1 MKLIIHHH
9 ALVYQDEFGYW
20 FPSFIGAW
28 LNEIS
33 NQFLEV
39 AFIGEMTDNKLE
51 NQDFLVNKT
60 NFKILSIGIRGVN
73 TSSQKKEKIV
83 QLGKEFASQYSHL
96 IIRGI
101 TPRQYQVFKAFKK
114 LPSYFLMVGSLIE
127 SKPKFSFNYIAILV
141 WFLYYIRRFQLR
153 KISKNSKVFA
163 NSPQVISEF
172 KETMQIDAE
181 FVPTNTLQNSHFKE
195 FAFRG
200 FQNIPDLLFC
210 GRVVK
215 DKGIEELILAIGKLK
230 RAGKIFKLH
239 IVGSITNSYKQ
250 YLVNLITQEGIKEYV
265 FFEGFKKF
273 GDELLSFFRL
283 ADIYILPSYHEG
295 FPHSIWEA
303 SSTSTPIITTKVG
316 GIPGLVSEKEVIFT
330 EAKSVNSLVNSIE
343 RLIADPDNA
352 KKVSQA
358 AFNLAQNYSIEN
370 CVQIL
375 KCKIFQLK

>member
-39 AFIGEMTDNKLE
+39 AFIGEMTNNKSE
-51 NQDFLVNKT
+51 NQDFLVNKI
-60 NFKILSIGIRGVN
+60 NFKVLSIGIRGVN
-73 TSSQKKEKIV
+73 TSSQKKQKIK
-83 QLGKEFASQYSHL
+83 QLGKEYVSQYSHL

-101 TPRQYQVFKAFKK
+101 TPRQYQVFKAFKE
-114 LPSYFLMVGSLIE
+114 LPSCFLMVGSLID
-127 SKPKFSFNYIAILV
+127 SKPKFRFDYIYLIV
-141 WFLYYIRRFQLR
+141 FFLYYIRRYQLR
-153 KISKNSKVFA
+153 IMSKKSTFFA
-163 NSPQVISEF
+163 NSPQIINEF
-172 KETMQIDAE
+172 KNQMRINSE
-181 FVPTNTLQNSHFKE
+181 FVPTNTLQNSHFNE

-200 FQNIPDLLFC
+200 FQNMPVLLFC

-230 RAGKIFKLH
+230 RAGKRVKLH
-239 IVGSITNSYKQ
+239 IVGSISNSYKN
-250 YLVNLITQEGIKEYV
+250 YIDNLIEQEGILEEV
-265 FFEGFKKF
+265 VFEGFKKF
-273 GDELLSFFRL
+273 GDELLSFYKL

-316 GIPGLVSEKEVIFT
+316 GIPGLVSEKEVFFT
-330 EAKSVNSLVNSIE
+330 EAKSVNSLVDSIG

-352 KKVSQA
+352 KKVSHA

-375 KCKIFQLK
+375 KCKISQLK

>member
-20 FPSFIGAW
+20 FPSFIGSW

-33 NQFLEV
+33 NQFEEV
-39 AFIGEMTDNKLE
+39 AFIGEMTSVKSE
-51 NQDFLVNKT
+51 HQDFLIHKS
-60 NFKILSIGIRGVN
+60 NFTVLSIGIRGVN
-73 TSSQKKEKIV
+73 TSSQKKQRIF
-83 QLGKEFASQYSHL
+83 QLGKEFASHYSHL

-101 TPRQYQVFKAFKK
+101 TPRQYQIFKAFKQI
-114 LPSYFLMVGSLIE
+114 PTYFLMVGSLID
-127 SKPKFSFNYIAILV
+127 SKPKFKFDYISLIV
-141 WFLYYIRRFQLR
+141 FFLYYIRRFQIR
-153 KISKNSKVFA
+153 KMSKKAKFFA
-163 NSPQVISEF
+163 NSPQIIKEF
-172 KETMQIDAE
+172 ENQMNINAE

-200 FQNIPDLLFC
+200 FNKIPVLLFC

-215 DKGIEELILAIGKLK
+215 DKGIEELILAIGNMK
-230 RAGKIFKLH
+230 RSGRMYKLH

-250 YLVNLITQEGIKEYV
+250 YLDNLIDQEGIKEDV

-273 GDELLSFFRL
+273 GEELLSFFKL
-283 ADIYILPSYHEG
+283 ADIYVLPSYHEG

-316 GIPGLVSEKEVIFT
+316 GIPGLVSEKEVVFT
-330 EAKSVNSLVNSIE
+330 DAKSVNSLIESIE
-343 RLIADPDNA
+343 KLIEDPEKASNI
-352 KKVSQA
+352 SNA

-370 CVQIL
+370 CVKIL
-375 KCKIFQLK
+375 KERLNK